1 MHCIILKIVEL
12 KPNEWKR
19 GKKIFHFSLKNLHRI
34 IHIDD
39 RLQRGNLFDADIDVT
54 NFTVILGKVYSVGP
68 RDPVSWSHRGLN
80 LIPNRVYNYTWQAIF
95 MCWARFL
102 SIVSHGLNSTTRLA
116 YRLNSPRK
124 HSAFLAAL
132 YLEALWNV
140 SPNEFAYSFA
150 VLNRP
155 IKKKK
160 KKKKG
165 KRKKTSFFFT
175 SNVDVVYM
183 EVKKKRK
190 KKIRFPLYSME
201 LCFNV

>member
-1 MHCIILKIVEL
+1 ME
-12 KPNEWKR
+12 
-19 GKKIFHFSLKNLHRI
+19 KKKKKTFPFFFEKFASSTPM
-34 IHIDD
+34 IDSSAVTYP
-39 RLQRGNLFDADIDVT
+39 FDADIDVT

-155 IKKKK
+155 IKKEKRKRKEKEKRLLFFFYFQRGRGGKK
-160 KKKKG
+160 K
-165 KRKKTSFFFT
+165 
-175 SNVDVVYM
+175 
-183 EVKKKRK
+183 ERK
-190 KKIRFPLYSME
+190 KKNKFLLYSME
-201 LCFNV
+201 LCFNK

>member
-1 MHCIILKIVEL
+1 MNGKGKEKKNFSIFLRKICIASST
-12 KPNEWKR
+12 PM
-19 GKKIFHFSLKNLHRI
+19 
-34 IHIDD
+34 IDSSAVTYP
-39 RLQRGNLFDADIDVT
+39 FDADIDVT

-155 IKKKK
+155 IKKE
-160 KKKKG
+160 
-165 KRKKTSFFFT
+165 KRKRKEKEKNSFFF
-175 SNVDVVYM
+175 YFQHGRGG
-183 EVKKKRK
+183 KKKERK
-190 KKIRFPLYSME
+190 KKNRFLLYSME

>member
-1 MHCIILKIVEL
+1 MNGKGKEKKNFSIFLRKICITSST
-12 KPNEWKR
+12 PM
-19 GKKIFHFSLKNLHRI
+19 
-34 IHIDD
+34 IDSSAVTYP
-39 RLQRGNLFDADIDVT
+39 FDADIDVT

-155 IKKKK
+155 IKKEKRKRKEKEKRLLFFFYFQRGRGGKK
-160 KKKKG
+160 K
-165 KRKKTSFFFT
+165 
-175 SNVDVVYM
+175 
-183 EVKKKRK
+183 ERK
-190 KKIRFPLYSME
+190 KKNRFLLYSME

>member
-1 MHCIILKIVEL
+1 MNGKGKEKKNFSIFLRKICIASST
-12 KPNEWKR
+12 PM
-19 GKKIFHFSLKNLHRI
+19 
-34 IHIDD
+34 IDSSAVTYP
-39 RLQRGNLFDADIDVT
+39 FDADIDVT

-155 IKKKK
+155 IKKEKRKRKEKEKRLLFFFYFQRGRGGKK
-160 KKKKG
+160 K
-165 KRKKTSFFFT
+165 
-175 SNVDVVYM
+175 
-183 EVKKKRK
+183 ERK
-190 KKIRFPLYSME
+190 KKNKFLLYSME
-201 LCFNV
+201 LCFNK

>member
-1 MHCIILKIVEL
+1 MNGKG
-12 KPNEWKR
+12 
-19 GKKIFHFSLKNLHRI
+19 GKKFSIFLWKICIASSTSM
-34 IHIDD
+34 ID
-39 RLQRGNLFDADIDVT
+39 QRGNLFDADIDVT

-124 HSAFLAAL
+124 HSAFLAAF

-160 KKKKG
+160 KKKG
-165 KRKKTSFFFT
+165 KRKKNFFFFYFQCGRR
-175 SNVDVVYM
+175 VRGGK
-183 EVKKKRK
+183 KKKRK
-190 KKIRFPLYSME
+190 KKIRFSLYSME

>member
-1 MHCIILKIVEL
+1 MNGKGKEKKNFSIFLRKICIASST
-12 KPNEWKR
+12 PM
-19 GKKIFHFSLKNLHRI
+19 
-34 IHIDD
+34 IDSSAVTYP
-39 RLQRGNLFDADIDVT
+39 FDADIDVT

-155 IKKKK
+155 IKKEKRKRKEKEKRLLFFFYFQRGRGGKK
-160 KKKKG
+160 K
-165 KRKKTSFFFT
+165 
-175 SNVDVVYM
+175 
-183 EVKKKRK
+183 ERK
-190 KKIRFPLYSME
+190 KKNRFLLYSME

>member
-1 MHCIILKIVEL
+1 MNGKGKEKKNFSIFLRKICIASST
-12 KPNEWKR
+12 PM
-19 GKKIFHFSLKNLHRI
+19 
-34 IHIDD
+34 IDSSAVTYP
-39 RLQRGNLFDADIDVT
+39 FDADIDVT

-155 IKKKK
+155 IKKE
-160 KKKKG
+160 
-165 KRKKTSFFFT
+165 KRKRKEKEKNSFFFFT
-175 SNVDVVYM
+175 SNMDV
-183 EVKKKRK
+183 EVKKKKEKRK
-190 KKIRFPLYSME
+190 TGFFYTAWNYVLTYKVCSIDE
-201 LCFNV
+201 